1 MCFQGLLTL
10 HGQTRNVE
18 FHYTAELVGGTYS
31 VNGDA
36 QINIEDFGMRMPSYL
51 GVTVRPLVSISTA
64 FQAENP

>member
-1 MCFQGLLTL
+1 
-10 HGQTRNVE
+10 VK
-18 FHYTAELVGGTYS
+18 
-31 VNGDA
+31 GDA

>member
-1 MCFQGLLTL
+1 
-10 HGQTRNVE
+10 
-18 FHYTAELVGGTYS
+18 